1 MTGTTQQDIFRNV
14 LFVYSKDCLNTLRS
28 AARMTQGGLARLSII
43 DVAAGLEEYRGFLP
57 PDISEQD
64 LIDLISAER
73 QQAIEEHLNSSG
85 IALSG
90 MDVRVRF
97 GTAAIEIIRDVM
109 AFDHDL
115 VIKRAVGSS
124 GLTARLF
131 GSTALKLIRK
141 CPCAVWIAH
150 PDAPVTPRR
159 VLAAIDP
166 METSDRSDKLNRRI
180 LKTASRMAQMG
191 GGRLDVLHGWHL
203 PGESRLTFGRT
214 KISEDKLHRMRD
226 MAERVHRQ
234 KATDLMERMQ
244 TDLSSANLHVVHGK
258 PTETVLA
265 FAEREQSDLIVMGTA
280 DQSALAGALL
290 GSTAETI
297 VEKSQTSVLAIK
309 PEGFL
314 SPIRPR

>member
-1 MTGTTQQDIFRNV
+1 MTGTTPQDIFKNV
-14 LFVYSKDCLNTLRS
+14 LFLYSKDCLNTMQS
-28 AARMTQGGLARLSII
+28 AARLTQGGLARLSII
-43 DVAAGLEEYRGFLP
+43 DVVAGLDEYRGFLP

-64 LIDLISAER
+64 LIDQISAER
-73 QQAIEEHLNSSG
+73 QQTIEDHLKSSG
-85 IALSG
+85 IAPSG
-90 MDVRVRF
+90 MDVRIRF
-97 GTAAIEIIRDVM
+97 GKPAIEIIRDVM

-115 VIKRAVGSS
+115 VIKRAAGSS

-141 CPCAVWIAH
+141 CPCTVWIAH
-150 PDAPVTPRR
+150 PEAPVTPGR

-166 METSDRSDKLNRRI
+166 METSERSDKLNRRI
-180 LKTASRMAQMG
+180 LETASHIAQMG

-214 KISEDKLHRMRD
+214 KIPQDKVQRMRD

-234 KATDLMERMQ
+234 KAADLMERMQ
-244 TDLSSANLHVVHGK
+244 VDLSSANLHVVHGK

-280 DQSALAGALL
+280 DQSALAGVLL
-290 GSTAETI
+290 GSTAESI
-297 VEKSQTSVLAIK
+297 VEKSRTSVLAIK

-314 SPIRPR
+314 SPIKPR